1 MVLKFGGA
9 CAGPFPKVK
18 GLISSMLAK
27 LQVEAD
33 HVATDKAYCH
43 VQLAET
49 EAKRNVLEQDIA
61 TMTSNVGRAAARSAR
76 QECEVQV
83 LEAVLAALAKGQA
96 HMASFRQKAQAE

>member
-1 MVLKFGGA
+1 M
-9 CAGPFPKVK
+9 
-18 GLISSMLAK
+18 
-27 LQVEAD
+27 
-33 HVATDKAYCH
+33 ATVKAYCH

-96 HMASFRQKAQAE
+96 QMASFRQKAQAE